1 MSTGSNSICPLFLNS
16 AAHFR
21 FVVKNVLGEAGST
34 SSTCHFVFLIF
45 NQLQFDDEGPVS
57 APKRT
62 STQSQVVNEVL
73 FGF

>member
-1 MSTGSNSICPLFLNS
+1 MYLVRQAVLQALAILFSNPIFK
-16 AAHFR
+16 
-21 FVVKNVLGEAGST
+21 V
-34 SSTCHFVFLIF
+34 LIF